1 MKLQALIG
9 LVCVL
14 ALASPAAAQG
24 VAGTEVGF
32 RGGLSR
38 FSGDQ
43 GDGPVTVFSFPGSIL
58 PVVPMAYVTLFSRSG
73 TAVEPQAG
81 ITATW
86 SGGRNETAIAA
97 GAQLMQ
103 FAKSDPMRK
112 SSGFG
117 FLNAGLVGGSSGGGV
132 YNLGGG
138 IGYRTVYRNAL
149 GVRVEGGY
157 RRWFGEHEFGLNQIY
172 VVLGLGAV
180 LGSD

>member
-9 LVCVL
+9 LLSLL

-24 VAGTEVGF
+24 VTGTEVGF
-32 RGGLSR
+32 RGGISR

-43 GDGPVTVFSFPGSIL
+43 RSSVTLLTFPGSSL
-58 PVVPMAYVTLFSRSG
+58 PTTPMAYITIFTRSG

-81 ITATW
+81 IAASW
-86 SGGRNETAIAA
+86 SGGHNDAAVAA
-97 GAQLMQ
+97 GVQLMQ

-112 SSGFG
+112 SSGFA
-117 FLNAGLVGGSSGGGV
+117 FLNAGLVGGSSGGGT

-138 IGYRTVYRNAL
+138 LGYRTVYRNVL

-157 RRWFGEHEFGLNQIY
+157 RRWFDQHEFGLNQLYLAI
-172 VVLGLGAV
+172 GLGAV
-180 LGSD
+180 IGSE